1 MSNKNSNEIT
11 VKVICDKEQLI
22 KILLEQGFEEV
33 RKFSLDDYYYI
44 PKNIDLSSM
53 STRDIIANAIII
65 RYIIDDGKIVQKITF
80 KEKKID
86 NNGDILE
93 QSSLNCDILNI
104 EDAKRIFKAIGYFE
118 IMNIKENDVVY
129 SKNGFELAL
138 KFIEKGDLLIEI
150 ETEENTKW
158 DTIDKIKNIL
168 EEINLP
174 IEKNN
179 FFVKKAEIELN
190 KVLKING

>member
-168 EEINLP
+168 S
-174 IEKNN
+174 
-179 FFVKKAEIELN
+179 
-190 KVLKING
+190 